1 MYMYMVKMF
10 SHVYSVVSRDHTLY
24 NTVLLEAWLY
34 AFKIFCFKL
43 NFDPKNNFYHK
54 ILISDGNNR
63 LLYLCITMCYQHK
76 HTYTHTHTYIH
87 IYTYTCTHMHI
98 HTYIHVQLQYTHIV
112 IYMYIHKH
120 TYMYTHTHTL
130 LLQQFSC
137 YK

>member
-1 MYMYMVKMF
+1 MF

-63 LLYLCITMCYQHK
+63 LLYLCITMCY
-76 HTYTHTHTYIH
+76 
-87 IYTYTCTHMHI
+87 
-98 HTYIHVQLQYTHIV
+98 
-112 IYMYIHKH
+112 
-120 TYMYTHTHTL
+120 
-130 LLQQFSC
+130 
-137 YK
+137 